1 MAWGADADRS
11 AVIKISLQSV
21 SMQFTAKRGGVPVLA
36 LADVS
41 LDIVDKS
48 FVCLVGP
55 SGCGKS
61 TLLNIVAGFE
71 RPTAGSVLLDGQAIP
86 GPGPD
91 RGMVFQENALFPW
104 LTVIGNVCF
113 GPQRR
118 GLSPDI
124 YLSAARDMLEQVGL
138 KRFADHF
145 PDELS
150 GGMRQRAAIARAL
163 INDPSVLL
171 LDEPFGALDAQT
183 RSLMQELLLS
193 VWERHHRTVL
203 FVTHDVD
210 EAVFMADRIVVISR
224 RPGRILQDL
233 AITLPRPRTYDVLV
247 TSDFMAFKRDVL
259 RLVRQEAMAVAGMGA
274 DNFI

>member
-1 MAWGADADRS
+1 MRTDPTP
-11 AVIKISLQSV
+11 IKISLQSV
-21 SMQFTAKRGGVPVLA
+21 SMQFTAKRGGLPILA
-36 LADVS
+36 VDDVS

-71 RPTAGSVLLDGQAIP
+71 QPTAGSVLLDGEAIP

-118 GLSPDI
+118 GLSTDI
-124 YLSAARDMLEQVGL
+124 YLPAAREILEQVGL
-138 KRFADHF
+138 GRFADHF

-224 RPGRILQDL
+224 RPGRILKDL
-233 AITLPRPRTYDVLV
+233 TITLPRPRTYDVLV
-247 TSDFMAFKRDVL
+247 TSDFMVVKRDML

-274 DNFI
+274 DDLNRRRS

>member
-1 MAWGADADRS
+1 MRTNPAP
-11 AVIKISLQSV
+11 IKISLQSV
-21 SMQFTAKRGGVPVLA
+21 SMQFTAKRGGLPILA
-36 LADVS
+36 VDDVS

-71 RPTAGSVLLDGQAIP
+71 QPTAGSVLLDGEAIP
-86 GPGPD
+86 GPGPG

-124 YLSAARDMLEQVGL
+124 YLPAAREILEQVGL
-138 KRFADHF
+138 GRFADHF

-150 GGMRQRAAIARAL
+150 GGMRQRTAIARAL

-224 RPGRILQDL
+224 RPGRILKDL
-233 AITLPRPRTYDVLV
+233 TITLPRPRTYDVLV
-247 TSDFMAFKRDVL
+247 TSDFMAVKRDVL

-274 DNFI
+274 DDLNKRRS

>member
-1 MAWGADADRS
+1 MRTDPAP
-11 AVIKISLQSV
+11 IKIRLQSV
-21 SMQFTAKRGGVPVLA
+21 SMQFTAKRGGLPILA
-36 LADVS
+36 VDDVS

-71 RPTAGSVLLDGQAIP
+71 QPTAGSVLLDGEAIP

-124 YLSAARDMLEQVGL
+124 YLPAAREILEQVGL
-138 KRFADHF
+138 GRFADHF

-150 GGMRQRAAIARAL
+150 GGMRQRTAIARAL

-210 EAVFMADRIVVISR
+210 EAVFMADRIVIISR
-224 RPGRILQDL
+224 RPGRILKDL
-233 AITLPRPRTYDVLV
+233 TITLPRPRTYDVLV
-247 TSDFMAFKRDVL
+247 TSDFMAVKRDVL

-274 DNFI
+274 DDLNRRRS

>member
-1 MAWGADADRS
+1 MRTDPAP
-11 AVIKISLQSV
+11 VKISLQSV
-21 SMQFTAKRGGVPVLA
+21 SMQFTAKRGGLPILA
-36 LADVS
+36 VDDVS

-71 RPTAGSVLLDGQAIP
+71 QPTAGSVLLDGETIP

-118 GLSPDI
+118 GMSPDI
-124 YLSAARDMLEQVGL
+124 YLPAAREILEQVGL
-138 KRFADHF
+138 GRFADHF

-150 GGMRQRAAIARAL
+150 GGMRQRAAIARVL

-224 RPGRILQDL
+224 RPGRILKDL
-233 AITLPRPRTYDVLV
+233 TITLPRPRAYDVLV
-247 TSDFMAFKRDVL
+247 TSDFMAVKRDVL
-259 RLVRQEAMAVAGMGA
+259 SLVRQEAMAAAGMGA
-274 DNFI
+274 ANFI

>member
-1 MAWGADADRS
+1 MRTDPAP
-11 AVIKISLQSV
+11 IKIRLQSV
-21 SMQFTAKRGGVPVLA
+21 SMQFTAKRSGLPILA
-36 LADVS
+36 VDDVS
-41 LDIVDKS
+41 LDIADKS

-71 RPTAGSVLLDGQAIP
+71 QPTSGSVLLDGEAIP

-118 GLSPDI
+118 GVSPDI
-124 YLSAARDMLEQVGL
+124 YLPAAREILEQVGL
-138 KRFADHF
+138 ERFADHF

-171 LDEPFGALDAQT
+171 LHEPFGALDAQT

-224 RPGRILQDL
+224 RPGRILKDL
-233 AITLPRPRTYDVLV
+233 TITLPRPRAYDVLV
-247 TSDFMAFKRDVL
+247 TPDFMAVKRDVL
-259 RLVRQEAMAVAGMGA
+259 SLVRQEAMAVAGAEGSLA
-274 DNFI
+274 TLA